1 MLHMLCMCMRVVE
14 ICMGGGIQ
22 RLHLLLG
29 LKDTTVIKIHA
40 VPYRE
45 VGHLVTSARFPVL
58 ASVWR
63 LRVVDVPTAGTAVA
77 VTSLEASVCFLFQG
91 YSLLQTDTPKT
102 P

>member
-1 MLHMLCMCMRVVE
+1 MLCMCMCVVE
-14 ICMGGGIQ
+14 VCMGGGIQ

-63 LRVVDVPTAGTAVA
+63 L
-77 VTSLEASVCFLFQG
+77 
-91 YSLLQTDTPKT
+91 
-102 P
+102 